1 MIQRDNLPPT
11 AKARM
16 RRRISQEELAK
27 KSGLSHLTIWRFEN
41 LEANPGLT
49 SLIFICDVLGISI
62 TEYTTG
68 RKPLRAPLSRE
79 YDSAAVMR
87 RWREK
92 AGIDVPTLSER
103 TGVSPSM
110 IWAYEAGQRS
120 PTLKKLVAL
129 AAAFDISIDEY
140 VGFLPMKAKNS

>member
-1 MIQRDNLPPT
+1 MLQRDNLPPT

-16 RRRISQEELAK
+16 RRRISQEALAE
-27 KSGLSHLTIWRFEN
+27 KSGLSHLTIWRLEN
-41 LEANPGLT
+41 LESNPGLT

-68 RKPLRAPLSRE
+68 RKPLRAPQSRE

-87 RWREK
+87 RWRER

-120 PTLKKLVAL
+120 PTLKKLEAL
-129 AAAFDISIDEY
+129 AATFDISIDEY
-140 VGFLPMKAKNS
+140 VGFLPVKAKNS

>member
-1 MIQRDNLPPT
+1 MLQRDNLPPT
-11 AKARM
+11 AKARI

-27 KSGLSHLTIWRFEN
+27 KSGLSHLTIWRLEN
-41 LEANPGLT
+41 WESNPSLT

-68 RKPLRAPLSRE
+68 RKPIRAPLSRE

-92 AGIDVPTLSER
+92 AGMDVPTLSER
-103 TGVSPSM
+103 TGVSASM

-120 PTLKKLVAL
+120 PTLKKLEAL

-140 VGFLPMKAKNS
+140 VGFLPMKSKSS

>member
-1 MIQRDNLPPT
+1 MLQRDNLPPT

-16 RRRISQEELAK
+16 RRRISQEALAK
-27 KSGLSHLTIWRFEN
+27 KSGLSHLTIWRLEN
-41 LEANPGLT
+41 WESNPSLT

-68 RKPLRAPLSRE
+68 RKPIRAPQSRE

-87 RWREK
+87 RWREN
-92 AGIDVPTLSER
+92 AGMDVPTLSER

-110 IWAYEAGQRS
+110 IWAYESGQRS

-129 AAAFDISIDEY
+129 SAAFGISIDEY
-140 VGFLPMKAKNS
+140 VGFLPMKAKRS